1 MCIICTKISEGIVP
15 QKMEENMSDI
25 AKILKKDNLMFSRER
40 LGKIF
45 VQCIIGYII
54 GGMNIYGY
62 NPVGIGYFVAFS
74 TMRRTSV
81 IGIATFIVSMMSNFT
96 KLQIIKNASILISL
110 VLTYKILSTGKLR
123 ISKKVTAGLVFV
135 YGAGLEI
142 ADLFMSRQV
151 DFYIADTYIRFM
163 MIAAMAGLASILY
176 IIFDRTLTA
185 INKTMHIY
193 ENDEIAGI
201 SLLWALTLYNGGT
214 QYGFDREIIFMV
226 MTISIMFTAYK
237 YGVSV
242 GSIMGVSLG
251 VAISLLYDE
260 NYLGIVCIM
269 GILSGVF
276 RKLGKMAS
284 AFTVLSITAL
294 GYYGIFD
301 RLFNYDIFSDS
312 LVKGILGATVVF
324 IMLPKNIL
332 YRLEDMEETNEIEEA
347 KSLCEDKLL
356 SIAKTFENLSMSF
369 FNSAEENCNTGNE
382 SMTDEIWKN
391 RLLESRQMMSEQL
404 SQISKIIE
412 DYSKQVYDFVKV
424 TDKQEEYIKQK
435 MQQKKV
441 YVKKIMGLRNSK
453 NRKEYL
459 VTARCN
465 RGVTVGSREIAAVL
479 SEVFGKNIIP
489 SKSCR
494 KIVSTDFTTTTFVE
508 ETNFYAVFGA
518 AKKAR
523 DSMMLSGD
531 SYSLKEFENGHLLMG
546 LSDGMGC
553 GTSAC
558 IESETVIELLE
569 QLLDSGFDPDC
580 ALKMINSV
588 MVMNSL
594 DEHPAT
600 LDYGIIDLHSGMCDL
615 VKIGAAATFVKRGK
629 WVETIKST
637 SMPLGILSEVDYEL
651 TSKKL
656 YDQDTV
662 IMVSDGVIDAMDCE
676 DKDGTLS
683 KIISE
688 IHGNTPKQMAELI
701 LSKAVKD
708 ESKLTDDCTVLV
720 ARINERMEQA
730 S

>member
-1 MCIICTKISEGIVP
+1 M
-15 QKMEENMSDI
+15 
-25 AKILKKDNLMFSRER
+25 
-40 LGKIF
+40 
-45 VQCIIGYII
+45 
-54 GGMNIYGY
+54 
-62 NPVGIGYFVAFS
+62 
-74 TMRRTSV
+74 
-81 IGIATFIVSMMSNFT
+81 
-96 KLQIIKNASILISL
+96 
-110 VLTYKILSTGKLR
+110 
-123 ISKKVTAGLVFV
+123 
-135 YGAGLEI
+135 
-142 ADLFMSRQV
+142 
-151 DFYIADTYIRFM
+151 
-163 MIAAMAGLASILY
+163 LAL
-176 IIFDRTLTA
+176 
-185 INKTMHIY
+185 
-193 ENDEIAGI
+193 
-201 SLLWALTLYNGGT
+201 
-214 QYGFDREIIFMV
+214 
-226 MTISIMFTAYK
+226 
-237 YGVSV
+237 
-242 GSIMGVSLG
+242 
-251 VAISLLYDE
+251 
-260 NYLGIVCIM
+260 
-269 GILSGVF
+269 
-276 RKLGKMAS
+276 
-284 AFTVLSITAL
+284 
-294 GYYGIFD
+294 
-301 RLFNYDIFSDS
+301 
-312 LVKGILGATVVF
+312 
-324 IMLPKNIL
+324 
-332 YRLEDMEETNEIEEA
+332 
-347 KSLCEDKLL
+347 
-356 SIAKTFENLSMSF
+356 
-369 FNSAEENCNTGNE
+369 
-382 SMTDEIWKN
+382 
-391 RLLESRQMMSEQL
+391 
-404 SQISKIIE
+404 
-412 DYSKQVYDFVKV
+412 
-424 TDKQEEYIKQK
+424 
-435 MQQKKV
+435 
-441 YVKKIMGLRNSK
+441 NSK

-600 LDYGIIDLHSGMCDL
+600 LDYGIIDLHSGRCDL